1 MTRPWV
7 EALMEMG
14 PVQTSSVMM
23 WNKYGRCL
31 KMTET
36 LLACPK
42 LCSHGY
48 REA

>member
-14 PVQTSSVMM
+14 PVHTRSVMM

-31 KMTET
+31 ET
-36 LLACPK
+36 VTVL
-42 LCSHGY
+42 
-48 REA
+48 